1 MPKICIKS
9 RMELPIFFINL
20 DRDTERRE
28 LLEQQFKAL
37 RLQGRRI
44 DAIWWANLSEEE
56 QGRWY
61 SPLLNEQQYYKPLVN
76 GEKGCY
82 ASHIKAWQ
90 QLLESDAPAMVVLE
104 DDVQLLTAFPEAT
117 QAIAQLE
124 QAWDMIKLIGRPKEK
139 IQADRQLTPT
149 HRLIQYQRVPSSTAG
164 YVISRAGAQKLLS
177 SRVPFGRPVD
187 VDIRFWFENDLQVF
201 GVYPSVLSLDEL
213 SEVSSIWAQRERTSV
228 AQRIRK
234 LWMKVQLFTGT
245 LMARAPKLPE
255 H

>member
-1 MPKICIKS
+1 MD
-9 RMELPIFFINL
+9 LPIFFINL
-20 DRDTERRE
+20 DRDTPRRE
-28 LLEQQFKAL
+28 LLQQQFKAL
-37 RLQGRRI
+37 SLQGHRLE
-44 DAIWWANLSEEE
+44 AVWWANLSEEE
-56 QGRWY
+56 QARWY
-61 SPLLNEQQYYKPLVN
+61 SPLLNKQQYYKPLVN

-104 DDVQLLTAFPEAT
+104 DDVQLLADFRETT
-117 QAIAQLE
+117 QAIAQITHS
-124 QAWDMIKLIGRPKEK
+124 WDMIKLIGRPQEK
-139 IQADRQLTPT
+139 IKTERQLTPT

-201 GVYPSVLSLDEL
+201 GVYPSVLGLDEL
-213 SEVSSIWAQRERTSV
+213 SEVSSIWAQRERTSA

-234 LWMKVQLFTGT
+234 LWMKVQLFAGNVMT
-245 LMARAPKLPE
+245 RAPKLPG

>member
-1 MPKICIKS
+1 MD
-9 RMELPIFFINL
+9 LPIVFINL
-20 DRDTERRE
+20 DRDAQRRE
-28 LLEQQFKAL
+28 LLQQQFKAL
-37 RLQGRRI
+37 SLQGHRL
-44 DAIWWANLSEEE
+44 DAVWWTNLSEEE
-56 QGRWY
+56 QARWY
-61 SPLLNEQQYYKPLVN
+61 SPVLNAKQYYKPLVN

-104 DDVQLLTAFPEAT
+104 DDVQLLTDFGAAIR
-117 QAIAQLE
+117 AIAQLE
-124 QAWDMIKLIGRPKEK
+124 QGWDIIKLIGRPKEK
-139 IQADRQLTPT
+139 IKAERQLTPT

-201 GVYPSVLSLDEL
+201 GVFPSVLGLDEL
-213 SEVSSIWAQRERTSV
+213 SEVSSIWAQRERTS
-228 AQRIRK
+228 ATQRVRK
-234 LWMKVQLFTGT
+234 LWMKVQLFTGNV
-245 LMARAPKLPE
+245 MSRSPKLPK